1 MNRIIGQNPSTWPKR
16 QKWKQI
22 ARILNYFFFLDGNHQ
37 NFATILPL
45 LHKVKCL
52 RQIKWYIGKIIQ

>member
-1 MNRIIGQNPSTWPKR
+1 MNRIIGQNPNLAKKAKMET
-16 QKWKQI
+16 